1 MTIARVLA
9 GKPSATIYTA
19 TADMTVQDV
28 VQILAERRFGAVP
41 VVEGD
46 RLVGIISE
54 RDLIYCAAREGGA
67 ALARPVREVMTAE
80 PITVSPNVSV
90 LEALALMTQKR
101 VRHLPIVEDG
111 QLTGFISIGD
121 LVKHR
126 IDAIEAEAE
135 AMRNY
140 IQAN

>member
-1 MTIARVLA
+1 VTIARVLA